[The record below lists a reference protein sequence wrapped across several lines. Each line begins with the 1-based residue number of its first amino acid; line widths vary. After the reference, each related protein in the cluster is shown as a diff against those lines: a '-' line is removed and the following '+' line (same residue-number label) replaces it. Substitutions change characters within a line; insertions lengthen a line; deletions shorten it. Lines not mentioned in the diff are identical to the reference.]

1 MAKRLPVQ
9 LDWFNVSYSS
19 LVRIGMVIVALAA
32 AGGIYWYQVGIRGP
46 KDSARQAI
54 SDAEQKLNQ
63 ATAKVASFPQIE
75 EIVDTAGVSLREAR
89 EAFSGLRYKDARS
102 AALSSEQFSIQALR
116 AAGDEEEE
124 GPLARFARLEGNV
137 RVKRA
142 GEFNWE
148 AANERM
154 TLQEGDS
161 IKTSSSGSAQLIYF
175 DGAVSTIVPGT
186 LLTIRQLSE
195 NPVTNVRRVTEK
207 VEIGEVRASTQD
219 RNVQGSF
226 HQIETD
232 KVSAKSEHASE
243 FRVSVDPEKK
253 DVRFDVFDGRVQVAS
268 ASKKEDLVAGEAIRA
283 GRDGKLSAK
292 HSLPGLPRLLAPPD
306 QKVFVSEAADSI
318 LLTWEPIR
326 SAKEYRL
333 VISDM
338 ALFTDPL
345 YDAVRT
351 DTTAKLEAVPEG
363 VYHWRVAAISESGLV
378 GQYST
383 PRRFRVSSKRITDR
397 ADTEPPALDITEFVQ
412 VGMMVIVNGRTEPG
426 ATLWANSEKIEVD
439 ESGDFYAVIRLQLEG
454 ANDITFIAQDNTG
467 NEEKLIKQAYVE
479 VY

>member
-1 MAKRLPVQ
+1 MGKRLPVQ

-19 LVRIGMVIVALAA
+19 LVRVGMVLVALAA
-32 AGGIYWYQVGIRGP
+32 AGGFYWYQVGIKAP
-46 KDSARQAI
+46 KENARQAI
-54 SDAEQKLNQ
+54 ADAEQKLGQ
-63 ATAKVASFPQIE
+63 ASAKAASAPQIA
-75 EIVDTAGVSLREAR
+75 EIVESAGVSLMEAR
-89 EAFSGLRYKDARS
+89 EAFAGLRYNDARI
-102 AALSSEQFSIQALR
+102 AAFNSENLSLQALR
-116 AAGDEEEE
+116 AAGDQEAQ
-124 GPLARFARLEGNV
+124 GPMARFARLEGNV

-154 TLQEGDS
+154 TLHEGDS

-207 VEIGEVRASTQD
+207 VDFGEVRASTQD
-219 RNVQGSF
+219 RNVQGSY
-226 HQIETD
+226 HEVATD
-232 KVSAKSEHASE
+232 KISAKSEQAGE

-253 DVRFDVFDGRVQVAS
+253 DSRVDVFGGRVQVAS
-268 ASKKEDLVAGEAIRA
+268 ASKKEELVAGEAIRA
-283 GRDGKLSAK
+283 TRDGKLSAK

-306 QKVFVSEAADSI
+306 QKVFIAERPESIMLSWETVPGAAQ
-318 LLTWEPIR
+318 
-326 SAKEYRL
+326 YRL

-345 YDAVRT
+345 YDAVRR
-351 DTTAKLEAVPEG
+351 DTTAELEAVPPG
-363 VYHWRVAAISESGLV
+363 VYHWKVAALLESGVV
-378 GQYST
+378 GQYSA
-383 PRRFRVSSKRITDR
+383 PRRFRVSSQRIADR
-397 ADTEPPALDITEFVQ
+397 GDTEPPDLEITEFVQ
-412 VGMMVIVNGRTEPG
+412 VGQMVIVNGRTEPG
-426 ATLWANSEKIEVD
+426 ATLWANSEKIEVN
-439 ESGDFYAVIRLQLEG
+439 EGGDFYAVIRLQREG

-479 VY
+479 LY